1 MYLSKLSGLFLL
13 SIIKFFFTPL
23 GGPGLGLSFWETYF
37 SCVAGGIFG
46 ATVFYFSA
54 NYFMKRAKEKHR
66 ALREKHLNEGTPFV
80 EKKKFTRT
88 NKFIV
93 KVKMRLGI
101 FGTAMWVPLFLSVPL
116 GSIITAKFYGDD
128 KRTFPIIVLGMFF
141 NGAVMTSISYFIFG

>member
-66 ALREKHLNEGTPFV
+66 VLREKHLNEGTPFV

>member
-1 MYLSKLSGLFLL
+1 MYFSKLSGLFLL

-23 GGPGLGLSFWETYF
+23 GGPSLGLSFLETYL
-37 SCVAGGIFG
+37 SCVAGGVFG

-54 NYFMKRAKEKHR
+54 NYFMKRAKEKHL
-66 ALREKHLNEGTPFV
+66 ALRQKHLDEGKPFV
-80 EKKKFTRT
+80 EKKKFTRA

-141 NGAVMTSISYFIFG
+141 NGAIMTSLAYFIFG

>member
-1 MYLSKLSGLFLL
+1 
-13 SIIKFFFTPL
+13 
-23 GGPGLGLSFWETYF
+23 
-37 SCVAGGIFG
+37 
-46 ATVFYFSA
+46 
-54 NYFMKRAKEKHR
+54 MKRAKEKYR
-66 ALREKHLNEGTPFV
+66 ALRQKHLDEGTPFV
-80 EKKKFTRT
+80 EKKKFTRA

-101 FGTAMWVPLFLSVPL
+101 FGTAMWVPLFFSVPL